1 MNPNKP
7 LPEEIYKRR
16 RVAALIIVIV
26 LAVVL
31 IWAAVAAFGGD
42 SNDSVAAS
50 SESSAST
57 MASTT
62 AADSMSESAT
72 TFVSE
77 SESVPES
84 KPESGSE
91 SEPEEAKD
99 GAPESM
105 DPEKPVHAAKDTC
118 SLKDLEVR
126 TSMLK
131 YSVPDGELPKFFM
144 TVTNPTAADCKI
156 DLDENSLRFEVYK
169 MADNQ
174 RVWSDTDCYASVQT
188 GEQTF
193 PAGKELKFEAEWSR
207 RASEPGKCTDRSTA
221 EPGAYFA
228 HTVIG
233 DNFSPP
239 QDFTLR

>member
-1 MNPNKP
+1 MNQNKP

-31 IWAAVAAFGGD
+31 IWAAVAAFGSD
-42 SNDSVAAS
+42 SDDSVAAS
-50 SESSAST
+50 SESSAATTSAET
-57 MASTT
+57 TSESSTT
-62 AADSMSESAT
+62 SADST
-72 TFVSE
+72 SE
-77 SESVPES
+77 SESE
-84 KPESGSE
+84 SE
-91 SEPEEAKD
+91 SASESEAKD
-99 GAPESM
+99 GASESKEPEES
-105 DPEKPVHAAKDTC
+105 VHAAKDTC
-118 SLKDLEVR
+118 SLEDLEVR
-126 TSMLK
+126 TSMLN

-144 TVTNPTAADCKI
+144 TVTNPTAADCEI

-169 MADNQ
+169 MTDNQ

-193 PAGKELKFEAEWSR
+193 PAGKDLKFEAEWSR
-207 RASEPGKCTDRSTA
+207 QASEPGKCTDRPTA

-233 DNFSPP
+233 DNSSPP

>member
-1 MNPNKP
+1 MNQNKP

-31 IWAAVAAFGGD
+31 IWAAVAAFGSD
-42 SNDSVAAS
+42 SDDSVAAS
-50 SESSAST
+50 SESSAATTSSEST
-57 MASTT
+57 SESSTT
-62 AADSMSESAT
+62 SADSTSESE
-72 TFVSE
+72 SE
-77 SESVPES
+77 SESVTES
-84 KPESGSE
+84 
-91 SEPEEAKD
+91 EAKD
-99 GAPESM
+99 GASESKEPEES
-105 DPEKPVHAAKDTC
+105 VHAAKDTC
-118 SLKDLEVR
+118 SLEDLEVR
-126 TSMLK
+126 TSMLN
-131 YSVPDGELPKFFM
+131 YSVPEGELPKFFM

-193 PAGKELKFEAEWSR
+193 PAGKDLKFEAEWSR
-207 RASEPGKCTDRSTA
+207 QASEPGKCTDRPTA

-233 DNFSPP
+233 DNSSPP

>member
-1 MNPNKP
+1 MNQNKP

-42 SNDSVAAS
+42 SDDSVAAS
-50 SESSAST
+50 SESSAATTSADST
-57 MASTT
+57 SESSTT
-62 AADSMSESAT
+62 SADSTSESE
-72 TFVSE
+72 SE
-77 SESVPES
+77 SESVTES
-84 KPESGSE
+84 
-91 SEPEEAKD
+91 EAKD
-99 GAPESM
+99 GASESKEPEES
-105 DPEKPVHAAKDTC
+105 VHAAKDTC
-118 SLKDLEVR
+118 SLEDLEVR
-126 TSMLK
+126 TSMLN

-193 PAGKELKFEAEWSR
+193 PAGKDLKFEAEWSR
-207 RASEPGKCTDRSTA
+207 QASEPGKCTDRPTA

-233 DNFSPP
+233 DNSSPP

>member
-1 MNPNKP
+1 MNQNKP

-42 SNDSVAAS
+42 SDDSVAAS
-50 SESSAST
+50 SESSA
-57 MASTT
+57 ATT
-62 AADSMSESAT
+62 SADSTSESET
-72 TFVSE
+72 TSTSE
-77 SESVPES
+77 SESE
-84 KPESGSE
+84 SE
-91 SEPEEAKD
+91 SASEEAKD
-99 GAPESM
+99 EEEGASESKEPEES
-105 DPEKPVHAAKDTC
+105 VQAAKDTC
-118 SLKDLEVR
+118 SLEDLEVR
-126 TSMLK
+126 TSMLN

-193 PAGKELKFEAEWSR
+193 PAGKDLKFEAEWSR
-207 RASEPGKCTDRSTA
+207 QASEPGKCTDRPTA

-233 DNFSPP
+233 DNSSPP

>member
-1 MNPNKP
+1 MKQNKP

-31 IWAAVAAFGGD
+31 IWAAVAAFGGESD
-42 SNDSVAAS
+42 DSVAAS
-50 SESSAST
+50 SETSAATTSSEST
-57 MASTT
+57 SESSTT
-62 AADSMSESAT
+62 SADST
-72 TFVSE
+72 SE
-77 SESVPES
+77 SESE
-84 KPESGSE
+84 SE
-91 SEPEEAKD
+91 SASESEAKD
-99 GAPESM
+99 GASESKEPEES
-105 DPEKPVHAAKDTC
+105 VHAAKDTC
-118 SLKDLEVR
+118 SLEDLEVR
-126 TSMLK
+126 TSMLN

-193 PAGKELKFEAEWSR
+193 PAGKDLKFEAEWSR
-207 RASEPGKCTDRSTA
+207 QASEPGKCTDRPTA

-233 DNFSPP
+233 DNSSPP

>member
-1 MNPNKP
+1 MNQNKP

-31 IWAAVAAFGGD
+31 IWAAVAAFGGESD
-42 SNDSVAAS
+42 DSVAAS
-50 SESSAST
+50 SESSA
-57 MASTT
+57 ATT
-62 AADSMSESAT
+62 SAETTSESAT
-72 TFVSE
+72 SSADSTSE
-77 SESVPES
+77 SESE
-84 KPESGSE
+84 SE
-91 SEPEEAKD
+91 SASESEAKD
-99 GAPESM
+99 GASESKEPEES
-105 DPEKPVHAAKDTC
+105 VHAAKDTC
-118 SLKDLEVR
+118 SLEDLEVR
-126 TSMLK
+126 TSMLN

-193 PAGKELKFEAEWSR
+193 PAGKDLKFEAEWSR
-207 RASEPGKCTDRSTA
+207 QASEPGKCTDRPTA

-233 DNFSPP
+233 DNSSPP

>member
-1 MNPNKP
+1 MNQNKP

-31 IWAAVAAFGGD
+31 IWAAVAAFGGESD
-42 SNDSVAAS
+42 DSVAAS
-50 SESSAST
+50 SESSAATTSAET
-57 MASTT
+57 TSESSTT
-62 AADSMSESAT
+62 SADST
-72 TFVSE
+72 SE
-77 SESVPES
+77 SESE
-84 KPESGSE
+84 SE
-91 SEPEEAKD
+91 SASEPEAKD
-99 GAPESM
+99 GASESKEPEES
-105 DPEKPVHAAKDTC
+105 VHAAKDTC
-118 SLKDLEVR
+118 SLEDLEVR
-126 TSMLK
+126 TSMLN

-193 PAGKELKFEAEWSR
+193 PAGKNLKFEAEWSR
-207 RASEPGKCTDRSTA
+207 QASEPGKCTDRPTA

-233 DNFSPP
+233 DNSSPP

>member
-1 MNPNKP
+1 MNQNKP

-31 IWAAVAAFGGD
+31 IWAAVAAFGSD
-42 SNDSVAAS
+42 SDDSVAAS
-50 SESSAST
+50 SESSA
-57 MASTT
+57 ATT
-62 AADSMSESAT
+62 SAETTSESAT
-72 TFVSE
+72 TSADSTSE
-77 SESVPES
+77 SESE
-84 KPESGSE
+84 SE
-91 SEPEEAKD
+91 SASESEAKD
-99 GAPESM
+99 GASESKEPEES
-105 DPEKPVHAAKDTC
+105 VHAAKDTC
-118 SLKDLEVR
+118 SLEDLEVR
-126 TSMLK
+126 TSMLN

-193 PAGKELKFEAEWSR
+193 PAGKDLKFEAEWSR
-207 RASEPGKCTDRSTA
+207 QASEPGKCTDRPTA

-233 DNFSPP
+233 DNSSPP

>member
-1 MNPNKP
+1 VNQNKP

-31 IWAAVAAFGGD
+31 IWAAVAAFGGESD
-42 SNDSVAAS
+42 DSVAAS
-50 SESSAST
+50 SESSAATTSSEST
-57 MASTT
+57 SESSTT
-62 AADSMSESAT
+62 SADST
-72 TFVSE
+72 SE
-77 SESVPES
+77 SESE
-84 KPESGSE
+84 SE
-91 SEPEEAKD
+91 SASESEAKD
-99 GAPESM
+99 GASESKEPEES
-105 DPEKPVHAAKDTC
+105 VHAAKDTC
-118 SLKDLEVR
+118 SLEDLEVR
-126 TSMLK
+126 TSMLN

-193 PAGKELKFEAEWSR
+193 PAGKDLKFEAEWSR
-207 RASEPGKCTDRSTA
+207 QASEPGKCTDRPTA
-221 EPGAYFA
+221 DPGAYFA

-233 DNFSPP
+233 DNSSPP

>member
-1 MNPNKP
+1 MNQNKP

-31 IWAAVAAFGGD
+31 IWAAVAAFGSD
-42 SNDSVAAS
+42 SDESVAAS
-50 SESSAST
+50 SESSAATTSSEST
-57 MASTT
+57 SESSTT
-62 AADSMSESAT
+62 SADST
-72 TFVSE
+72 SE
-77 SESVPES
+77 SESE
-84 KPESGSE
+84 SE
-91 SEPEEAKD
+91 SASESEAKD
-99 GAPESM
+99 GASESKEPEES
-105 DPEKPVHAAKDTC
+105 VHAAKDTC
-118 SLKDLEVR
+118 SLEDLEVR
-126 TSMLK
+126 TSMLN

-193 PAGKELKFEAEWSR
+193 PAGKDLKFEAEWSR
-207 RASEPGKCTDRSTA
+207 QASEPGKCTDRPTA
-221 EPGAYFA
+221 DPGAYFA

-233 DNFSPP
+233 DNSSPP

>member
-1 MNPNKP
+1 MNQNKP

-42 SNDSVAAS
+42 SDDSVAAS
-50 SESSAST
+50 SESSAATTSAEST
-57 MASTT
+57 
-62 AADSMSESAT
+62 SESET
-72 TFVSE
+72 TSTSE
-77 SESVPES
+77 SESA
-84 KPESGSE
+84 SE
-91 SEPEEAKD
+91 SASEEAKD
-99 GAPESM
+99 GEEGASESKEPEES
-105 DPEKPVHAAKDTC
+105 VQAAKDNC
-118 SLKDLEVR
+118 SLEDLEVR
-126 TSMLK
+126 TSMLN

-144 TVTNPTAADCKI
+144 TVTNPTATDCKI

-169 MADNQ
+169 MTDNE

-193 PAGKELKFEAEWSR
+193 PAGKDLKFEAEWSR
-207 RASEPGKCTDRSTA
+207 QASEPGKCTDRPAA

-233 DNFSPP
+233 DNSSPP

>member
-1 MNPNKP
+1 MNQNKP

-31 IWAAVAAFGGD
+31 IWAAVAAFGGESD
-42 SNDSVAAS
+42 DSVAAS
-50 SESSAST
+50 SESSAATTSSEST
-57 MASTT
+57 SESSTT
-62 AADSMSESAT
+62 SADST
-72 TFVSE
+72 SE
-77 SESVPES
+77 SESE
-84 KPESGSE
+84 SE
-91 SEPEEAKD
+91 SASESEAKD
-99 GAPESM
+99 GASESKEPEES
-105 DPEKPVHAAKDTC
+105 VHAAKDTC
-118 SLKDLEVR
+118 SLEDLEVR
-126 TSMLK
+126 TSMLN

-193 PAGKELKFEAEWSR
+193 PAGKDLKFEAEWSR
-207 RASEPGKCTDRSTA
+207 QASEPGKCTDLPTA
-221 EPGAYFA
+221 DPGAYFA

-233 DNFSPP
+233 DNSSPP

>member
-1 MNPNKP
+1 MNQNKP

-31 IWAAVAAFGGD
+31 IWAAVAAFGSD
-42 SNDSVAAS
+42 SDDSVAAS
-50 SESSAST
+50 SESSAATTSAET
-57 MASTT
+57 TSESSTT
-62 AADSMSESAT
+62 SADST
-72 TFVSE
+72 SE
-77 SESVPES
+77 SESE
-84 KPESGSE
+84 SE
-91 SEPEEAKD
+91 SASESEAKD
-99 GAPESM
+99 GASESKEPEES
-105 DPEKPVHAAKDTC
+105 VHAAKDTC
-118 SLKDLEVR
+118 SLEDLEVR
-126 TSMLK
+126 TSMLN

-193 PAGKELKFEAEWSR
+193 PAGKDLKFEAEWSR
-207 RASEPGKCTDRSTA
+207 QASEPGKCTDRPTA

-233 DNFSPP
+233 DNSSPP

>member
-1 MNPNKP
+1 MNQNKP

-31 IWAAVAAFGGD
+31 IWAAVAAFGSD
-42 SNDSVAAS
+42 SDDSVAAS
-50 SESSAST
+50 SESSAATTSAET
-57 MASTT
+57 TSESSTT
-62 AADSMSESAT
+62 SADST
-72 TFVSE
+72 SE
-77 SESVPES
+77 SESE
-84 KPESGSE
+84 SE
-91 SEPEEAKD
+91 SASESEAKD
-99 GAPESM
+99 GASESKEPEES
-105 DPEKPVHAAKDTC
+105 VHAAKDTC
-118 SLKDLEVR
+118 SLEDLEVR
-126 TSMLK
+126 TSMLN

-144 TVTNPTAADCKI
+144 TVTNSTAADCKI

-193 PAGKELKFEAEWSR
+193 PAGKDLKFEAEWSR
-207 RASEPGKCTDRSTA
+207 QASEPGKCTDRPTA
-221 EPGAYFA
+221 DPGAYFA

-233 DNFSPP
+233 DNSSPP

>member
-1 MNPNKP
+1 MNQNKP

-42 SNDSVAAS
+42 SDDSGAAS
-50 SESSAST
+50 SESSA
-57 MASTT
+57 ATT
-62 AADSMSESAT
+62 SAETTSESAT
-72 TFVSE
+72 TSTDSTSE
-77 SESVPES
+77 SESA
-84 KPESGSE
+84 SE
-91 SEPEEAKD
+91 SEAKD
-99 GAPESM
+99 GEEGASESKEPEES
-105 DPEKPVHAAKDTC
+105 VHAAKDTC
-118 SLKDLEVR
+118 SLEDLEVR
-126 TSMLK
+126 TSMLN

-169 MADNQ
+169 MTDNQ

-193 PAGKELKFEAEWSR
+193 PAGKDLKFEAEWSR
-207 RASEPGKCTDRSTA
+207 QASEPGKCTDRPTA

-233 DNFSPP
+233 DNSSPP

>member
-1 MNPNKP
+1 MNQNKP

-31 IWAAVAAFGGD
+31 IWAAVAAFGSD
-42 SNDSVAAS
+42 SDDSVAAS
-50 SESSAST
+50 SESSAATTSAET
-57 MASTT
+57 TSESSTT
-62 AADSMSESAT
+62 SADSTSESE
-72 TFVSE
+72 SE
-77 SESVPES
+77 SESVTES
-84 KPESGSE
+84 
-91 SEPEEAKD
+91 EAKD
-99 GAPESM
+99 GASESKEPEES
-105 DPEKPVHAAKDTC
+105 VHAAKDTC
-118 SLKDLEVR
+118 SLEDLEVR
-126 TSMLK
+126 TSMLN
-131 YSVPDGELPKFFM
+131 YSVPEGELPKFFM

-193 PAGKELKFEAEWSR
+193 PAGKDLKFEAEWSR
-207 RASEPGKCTDRSTA
+207 QASEPGKCTDRPTA

-233 DNFSPP
+233 DNSSPP

>member
-1 MNPNKP
+1 MNQNKP

-42 SNDSVAAS
+42 SDDSVAAS
-50 SESSAST
+50 SESSA
-57 MASTT
+57 ATT
-62 AADSMSESAT
+62 SADSTSESET
-72 TFVSE
+72 TSTSESESVSE
-77 SESVPES
+77 SESES
-84 KPESGSE
+84 VS
-91 SEPEEAKD
+91 EEAKD
-99 GAPESM
+99 EEEGASESKEPEES
-105 DPEKPVHAAKDTC
+105 VQAAKDTC
-118 SLKDLEVR
+118 SLEDLEVR
-126 TSMLK
+126 TSMLN

-193 PAGKELKFEAEWSR
+193 PAGKDLKFEAEWSR
-207 RASEPGKCTDRSTA
+207 QASEPGKCTDRPTA

-233 DNFSPP
+233 DNSSPP

>member
-1 MNPNKP
+1 MNQNKP

-31 IWAAVAAFGGD
+31 IWAAVAAFGSD
-42 SNDSVAAS
+42 SDESVAAS
-50 SESSAST
+50 SESSAATTSSEST
-57 MASTT
+57 SESSTT
-62 AADSMSESAT
+62 SADSTSESE
-72 TFVSE
+72 SE
-77 SESVPES
+77 SESVTES
-84 KPESGSE
+84 
-91 SEPEEAKD
+91 EAKD
-99 GAPESM
+99 GASESKEPEES
-105 DPEKPVHAAKDTC
+105 VHAAKDTC
-118 SLKDLEVR
+118 SLEDLEVR
-126 TSMLK
+126 TSMLN
-131 YSVPDGELPKFFM
+131 YSVPEGELPKFFM

-193 PAGKELKFEAEWSR
+193 PAGKDLKFEAEWSR
-207 RASEPGKCTDRSTA
+207 QASEPGKCTDRPTA

-233 DNFSPP
+233 DNSSPP

>member
-1 MNPNKP
+1 MNQNKP

-31 IWAAVAAFGGD
+31 IWAAVAAFGGESD
-42 SNDSVAAS
+42 DSVAAS
-50 SESSAST
+50 SESSAATTSAET
-57 MASTT
+57 TSESSTT
-62 AADSMSESAT
+62 SADST
-72 TFVSE
+72 SE
-77 SESVPES
+77 SESES
-84 KPESGSE
+84 DSASE
-91 SEPEEAKD
+91 SEAKD
-99 GAPESM
+99 GASESKEPEES
-105 DPEKPVHAAKDTC
+105 VHAAKDTC
-118 SLKDLEVR
+118 SLEDLEVR
-126 TSMLK
+126 TSMLN

-193 PAGKELKFEAEWSR
+193 PAGKDLKFEAEWSR
-207 RASEPGKCTDRSTA
+207 QASEPGKCTDRPTA

-233 DNFSPP
+233 DNSSPP

>member
-1 MNPNKP
+1 MNQNKP

-31 IWAAVAAFGGD
+31 IWAAVAAFGGESD
-42 SNDSVAAS
+42 DSVAAS
-50 SESSAST
+50 SETSAATTSSEST
-57 MASTT
+57 SESSTT
-62 AADSMSESAT
+62 SADST
-72 TFVSE
+72 SE
-77 SESVPES
+77 SESES
-84 KPESGSE
+84 ASE
-91 SEPEEAKD
+91 SEAKD
-99 GAPESM
+99 GASESKEPEES
-105 DPEKPVHAAKDTC
+105 VHAAKDTC
-118 SLKDLEVR
+118 SLEDLEVR
-126 TSMLK
+126 TSMLN

-193 PAGKELKFEAEWSR
+193 PAGKDLKFEAEWSR
-207 RASEPGKCTDRSTA
+207 QASEPGKCTDRPTA

-233 DNFSPP
+233 DNSSPP

>member
-1 MNPNKP
+1 MNQNKP

-42 SNDSVAAS
+42 SDDSVAAS
-50 SESSAST
+50 SESSA
-57 MASTT
+57 ATT
-62 AADSMSESAT
+62 SAETTSESAT
-72 TFVSE
+72 TSTDSTSE
-77 SESVPES
+77 SESA
-84 KPESGSE
+84 SE
-91 SEPEEAKD
+91 SEAKD
-99 GAPESM
+99 GEEGASESKEPEES
-105 DPEKPVHAAKDTC
+105 VHAAKDTC
-118 SLKDLEVR
+118 SLEDLEVR
-126 TSMLK
+126 TSMLN

-169 MADNQ
+169 MTDNQ

-193 PAGKELKFEAEWSR
+193 PAGKDLKFEAEWSR
-207 RASEPGKCTDRSTA
+207 QASEPGKCTDRPTA
-221 EPGAYFA
+221 
-228 HTVIG
+228 
-233 DNFSPP
+233 
-239 QDFTLR
+239 

>member
-1 MNPNKP
+1 MNQNKP

-31 IWAAVAAFGGD
+31 IWAAVAAFGGESDD
-42 SNDSVAAS
+42 SIAAS
-50 SESSAST
+50 SESSA
-57 MASTT
+57 ATT
-62 AADSMSESAT
+62 SAETTSESAT
-72 TFVSE
+72 TSTDSTSE
-77 SESVPES
+77 SESE
-84 KPESGSE
+84 SE
-91 SEPEEAKD
+91 SASESEAKD
-99 GAPESM
+99 GASESKEPEES
-105 DPEKPVHAAKDTC
+105 VQAAKDTC
-118 SLKDLEVR
+118 SLEDLEVR
-126 TSMLK
+126 TSMLN

-193 PAGKELKFEAEWSR
+193 PAGKDLKFEAEWSR
-207 RASEPGKCTDRSTA
+207 QASEPGKCTDRPTA

-233 DNFSPP
+233 DNSSPP